1 MSSKT
6 KQYNIGV
13 FLKYPLKEFL
23 NKYKQKGEK
32 NVSKNVSL
40 GKTLNKEQYH
50 EENFENKNYKTDKK
64 SKININKNK
73 SVEKIMEN
81 P

>member
-23 NKYKQKGEK
+23 DKYKQKGEK
-32 NVSKNVSL
+32 MNQKM
-40 GKTLNKEQYH
+40 
-50 EENFENKNYKTDKK
+50 FRW
-64 SKININKNK
+64 
-73 SVEKIMEN
+73 EKH
-81 P
+81 